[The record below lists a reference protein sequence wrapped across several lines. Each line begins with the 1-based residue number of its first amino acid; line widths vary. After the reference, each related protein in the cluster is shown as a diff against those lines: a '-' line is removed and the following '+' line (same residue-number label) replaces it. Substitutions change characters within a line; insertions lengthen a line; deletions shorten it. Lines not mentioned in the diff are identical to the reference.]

1 MHLEVEQIQRLL
13 HGELDATGRDAA
25 RGHLASCSVCREQL
39 AEAEQEETLILRLL
53 RQLDHAP
60 PAVQADALI
69 ARARRGTP
77 RWARWAAGVLLSIAV
92 AGVAYAAPGSP
103 LPAWVARVVGW
114 VAGPRP
120 APAEPG
126 AAGVVVEPGERFTI
140 VFEADQEQ
148 GSVAVSLT
156 DGASVVV
163 RRLGGSA
170 TFTSGVDH
178 LSIANGG
185 STADYEIELPRGA
198 PWVEI
203 RLGARRLLFKD
214 GPRVITN
221 APVDARG
228 RYVLALTVPREG
240 AM

>member
-25 RGHLASCSVCREQL
+25 RGHLASCSGCREQL
-39 AEAEQEETLILRLL
+39 AEAEREETLILGLL

-60 PAVQADALI
+60 PAVRADALI

-103 LPAWVARVVGW
+103 LPAWVDRVVAW
-114 VAGPRP
+114 VAGPAP

-126 AAGVVVEPGERFTI
+126 PAGVVVEAGARFTI
-140 VFEADQEQ
+140 VFEAEQER
-148 GSVAVSLT
+148 GMVVVSLT

-163 RRLGGSA
+163 RRLGGAA

-178 LSIANGG
+178 LAIANGG
-185 STADYEIELPRGA
+185 STADYEIALPRGA

-203 RLGARRLLFKD
+203 RVGERRVLLKD
-214 GPRVITN
+214 GPRVVTD
-221 APVDARG
+221 APVDAQG
-228 RYVLALTVPREG
+228 RYLLPLR
-240 AM
+240 